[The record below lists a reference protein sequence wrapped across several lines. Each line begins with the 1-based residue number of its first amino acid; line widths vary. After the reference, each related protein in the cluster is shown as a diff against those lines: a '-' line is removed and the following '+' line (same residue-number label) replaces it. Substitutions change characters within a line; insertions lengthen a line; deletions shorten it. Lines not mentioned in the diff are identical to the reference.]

1 MSTSLLVVYL
11 LILLPKAIATS
22 LVEEPSIDD
31 IDISS
36 LGDPLFIED
45 EKQDLIFYDTT
56 MTEDF
61 LLSSENLDTPWEISN
76 DNPALLDS
84 EVSQIESYNIPLD
97 VYDNFE
103 GIVIG
108 GPESQ
113 NTDQAFGFEDDYG
126 GIATSCQPD
135 GDVTH
140 WFINNDSS
148 STLMSRN
155 LIDDYFDLR
164 IPDEILSPK
173 KSCPVRP
180 WEEKPRRPTP
190 PEPVGLPFRWPNPD
204 WEGKRCKRLG
214 LGSPVYALCCF
225 GPDSG
230 RDNSQGNICYPGKSR
245 VFLNLSSV
253 TSLGP

>member
-11 LILLPKAIATS
+11 LILLPNAIATS

-36 LGDPLFIED
+36 LGDQLFTED
-45 EKQDLIFYDTT
+45 EKQDLIFSDTT
-56 MTEDF
+56 MAEDG
-61 LLSSENLDTPWEISN
+61 LLFSENLDATPWEISN
-76 DNPALLDS
+76 DNTALLDY

-103 GIVIG
+103 GIVAG
-108 GPESQ
+108 GPESHHE
-113 NTDQAFGFEDDYG
+113 FGFEDDYWR
-126 GIATSCQPD
+126 IATSCQPD
-135 GDVTH
+135 GDDTH
-140 WFINNDSS
+140 SFIDNDSS
-148 STLMSRN
+148 STLTGRN
-155 LIDDYFDLR
+155 LIDDYFNLR

-190 PEPVGLPFRWPNPD
+190 PEPVGFPFRWPDPD

-214 LGSPVYALCCF
+214 FNSPVYALCCF
-225 GPDSG
+225 WPDSG
-230 RDNSQGNICYPGKSR
+230 RDNSQGNVCYPGKSR

-253 TSLGP
+253 TSFCP